1 MISKC
6 TKNKQK
12 YYADEEKL
20 WFKTEK
26 SYRSDD
32 GVTMKSEAL
41 GKASAYIIR
50 GTMTHYQANWL
61 QELDVTKLYHISYV
75 FDTLRTEDR

>member
-1 MISKC
+1 MVISKC

-12 YYADEEKL
+12 YYADEEQM
-20 WFKTEK
+20 WFKMGK

-32 GVTMKSEAL
+32 RVTMKSEAL

-50 GTMTHYQANWL
+50 GTMTHYL
-61 QELDVTKLYHISYV
+61 VG
-75 FDTLRTEDR
+75 